1 MSSPTIPASVLE
13 PEGEFSARAIVADT
27 YRFAVRHSGA
37 IASAVAAPFILAA
50 AVLLFLFK
58 AYFSLLAYYLSAPSW
73 RVASLTMS
81 VMVAGFFVWPLLNA
95 VACAGVARIVR
106 GDGAPHS
113 PPFKRMALE
122 ARLYAAVLRYLGVLV
137 AGAVLCEGLVSFS
150 HHFLLPRHPDYA
162 ALVAWLLFALFVAV
176 FYVRCGVLL
185 PALAV
190 YERSRVLR
198 RGRQLS
204 RGRFW
209 RLAAVG
215 VAVFVAPAIVLET
228 LGEYLRMLLD
238 NAAFDASINT
248 LEDAAR
254 MMAMNGPAMIV
265 IALSLSISTAVC
277 QILATIGSCLAYRR
291 LAAPRA

>member
-1 MSSPTIPASVLE
+1 MSSLTIPASTLE
-13 PEGEFSARAIVADT
+13 PEGTFSARAIVVDT
-27 YRFAVRHSGA
+27 YRFALGHAGA
-37 IASAVAAPFILAA
+37 ILGAVAVPVILAA

-81 VMVAGFFVWPLLNA
+81 VLAAGFFVWLLLNIM
-95 VACAGVARIVR
+95 ACAGVARIVR
-106 GDGAPHS
+106 GDGGPHS
-113 PPFKRMALE
+113 PGLRRMALE
-122 ARLYAAVLRYLGVLV
+122 ARLYAAVLRYLAVLA
-137 AGAVLCEGLVSFS
+137 AGAAVSEGLVSFS

-162 ALVAWLLFALFVAV
+162 ALIAWPLFALFAAV
-176 FYVRCGVLL
+176 FFVRCGVLL
-185 PALAV
+185 PALAA

-198 RGRQLS
+198 RGWQLS
-204 RGRFW
+204 QGRSW

-215 VAVFVAPAIVLET
+215 VAVFVIPAIVLQT

-238 NAAFDASINT
+238 NAPFAPNINT

-254 MMAMNGPAMIV
+254 MMAMNGTATIV
-265 IALSLSISTAVC
+265 IALSLSISIAVC

-291 LAAPRA
+291 LAAPQA